1 MMQAKAIMC
10 TTGFTLPL
18 AKYLALSEKVSFPFV
33 RVCVPELSATHIE
46 QKQTIGKTKR
56 APVALQRRVQLGR
69 KRRQSEVLLGPRG
82 HRAELGVQKGR
93 VLACLR
99 H

>member
-33 RVCVPELSATHIE
+33 RVCVPELSAT
-46 QKQTIGKTKR
+46 
-56 APVALQRRVQLGR
+56 QRHTHRTETNH
-69 KRRQSEVLLGPRG
+69 RQNQARTRSSAATSSAGPKAQ
-82 HRAELGVQKGR
+82 AE
-93 VLACLR
+93 
-99 H
+99 